1 MLDNFMGV
9 IGAVVLLTIAF
20 LFSTNRRAIN
30 LRIVGSA
37 FLLQIIIAVFVLF
50 SSIGKSVIE
59 NISGGVQTLLGY
71 SSEGIGF
78 LFGPLAGNSL
88 GLVFAFQIL
97 PIVIFFSSL
106 MAVLYHLRIMPVVVA
121 GIGGFLQM
129 VLGTRPIESLNAAAN
144 IFVGQTEAPLAI
156 KPYLDKIS
164 GPQLFAIMVSGFA
177 SVAGSILAALA
188 LAGVDLKFLLAASIM
203 AAPGGLL
210 MAKIIMPD
218 DSDDDEQV
226 ADLKEIA
233 NIESPYEN
241 VFMAAAVGASDGMRL
256 AINIAAMLI
265 AFISLIALVNG
276 IFGAAGNGICSLTE
290 SAGLG
295 CAGFFQDLSIQK
307 ILGLIFA
314 PLMFILGVPQADIQ
328 TAGALF
334 GEKFVLNEFVA
345 YLSLIGEA
353 ESMQPK
359 SVAIITFALCGF
371 ANLASI
377 GIMLGGLGA
386 LIPDRLGE
394 IASLGMR
401 ALLAAS
407 LSNLMSAALAG
418 IMLSL

>member
-418 IMLSL
+418 VMLSL

>member
-9 IGAVVLLTIAF
+9 IGAVVLLAIAF

-50 SSIGKSVIE
+50 SSVGKTVIE

-129 VLGTRPIESLNAAAN
+129 VLGTRPVESLNAAAN

-188 LAGVDLKFLLAASIM
+188 LA
-203 AAPGGLL
+203 
-210 MAKIIMPD
+210 
-218 DSDDDEQV
+218 
-226 ADLKEIA
+226 
-233 NIESPYEN
+233 
-241 VFMAAAVGASDGMRL
+241 
-256 AINIAAMLI
+256 
-265 AFISLIALVNG
+265 
-276 IFGAAGNGICSLTE
+276 
-290 SAGLG
+290 
-295 CAGFFQDLSIQK
+295 
-307 ILGLIFA
+307 
-314 PLMFILGVPQADIQ
+314 
-328 TAGALF
+328 
-334 GEKFVLNEFVA
+334 
-345 YLSLIGEA
+345 LSLIH
-353 ESMQPK
+353 
-359 SVAIITFALCGF
+359 I
-371 ANLASI
+371 
-377 GIMLGGLGA
+377 
-386 LIPDRLGE
+386 
-394 IASLGMR
+394 
-401 ALLAAS
+401 
-407 LSNLMSAALAG
+407 
-418 IMLSL
+418 

>member
-1 MLDNFMGV
+1 
-9 IGAVVLLTIAF
+9 
-20 LFSTNRRAIN
+20 
-30 LRIVGSA
+30 
-37 FLLQIIIAVFVLF
+37 
-50 SSIGKSVIE
+50 
-59 NISGGVQTLLGY
+59 
-71 SSEGIGF
+71 
-78 LFGPLAGNSL
+78 
-88 GLVFAFQIL
+88 
-97 PIVIFFSSL
+97 
-106 MAVLYHLRIMPVVVA
+106 
-121 GIGGFLQM
+121 
-129 VLGTRPIESLNAAAN
+129 
-144 IFVGQTEAPLAI
+144 
-156 KPYLDKIS
+156 
-164 GPQLFAIMVSGFA
+164 
-177 SVAGSILAALA
+177 
-188 LAGVDLKFLLAASIM
+188 
-203 AAPGGLL
+203 
-210 MAKIIMPD
+210 MPD
-218 DSDDDEQV
+218 DTSEDEQV
-226 ADLKEIA
+226 GDLKEIA

-265 AFISLIALVNG
+265 AFISLIALING

-407 LSNLMSAALAG
+407 LSNLMSATLAG
-418 IMLSL
+418 VMLSL